1 LYILAHIVLIA
12 NYKAEVISHEKV
24 NEKVYRS
31 IFKCISPAGMEFK
44 AGQYINFKVGL
55 TEGDKTRRSYS
66 LANASGEHDLLETY
80 VDITPGGPGS
90 MFFNSLKPGQQ
101 VEFLGPLGRFNFAGE
116 SEKVPVF
123 VATGTGIVPFLG
135 MLRDMAAGKAAAGA
149 TANASVS
156 ASGSPS
162 SCQVLL
168 YWGVRSQ
175 ADLYLTKE
183 LADLESKLPGF
194 SYKLCL
200 SKPLEGWGSAGE
212 IEYTG
217 RVSAAIEQDLLG
229 PGAIGPG
236 GTLFEN
242 CDFYLCGSNAM
253 ITTVKSQLTTSG
265 QSPVQIYTEEF
276 Y

>member
-1 LYILAHIVLIA
+1 MIA

-24 NEKVYRS
+24 NEKVFRS

-66 LANASGEHDLLETY
+66 LANSSGEHELLETY

-90 MFFNSLKPGQQ
+90 IFFNSLKPGKQ
-101 VEFLGPLGRFNFAGE
+101 VEFLGPLGRFNFAQE
-116 SEKVPVF
+116 SNKVSVF

-135 MLRDMAAGKAAAGA
+135 MLRDMASEKTAAGV
-149 TANASVS
+149 TVNASVS
-156 ASGSPS
+156 AAGSPS
-162 SCQVLL
+162 GRPVLL

-175 ADLYLTKE
+175 ADLYLKNE
-183 LADLESKLPGF
+183 LADLANILPGF
-194 SYKLCL
+194 TYKLCL
-200 SKPLEGWGSAGE
+200 SKPVEGWGSAGE

-217 RVSAAIEQDLLG
+217 RVSAALEQELLG
-229 PGAIGPG
+229 PGAIGPRDV
-236 GTLFEN
+236 LFEN

-253 ITTVKSQLTTSG
+253 ITTVKSQLTSSG
-265 QSPVQIYTEEF
+265 QSLVQIYTEEF